1 MAEVQRQNRPKA
13 AGQNRPAGQQGTRA
27 ARAAAPGQ
35 QPARPAA
42 GTPRPQ
48 HRRNYYN
55 RPRKAAQPTEP
66 AVPVKV
72 MPLGGLGEVGKNIT
86 VYECQNDLLVV
97 DCGLVFPDSDMYG
110 VDLVIPDFTY
120 LVQNK
125 DRIKGVII
133 THGHEDHIGAL
144 PYLLKQINVPI
155 YATRLTIGLIK
166 NKLEEHNLLGRT
178 KLVEITPKRKFK
190 LG

>member
-27 ARAAAPGQ
+27 GRAAAPGQ

-86 VYECQNDLLVV
+86 VYECQNDLVVV

-125 DRIKGVII
+125 DRIKGVITLSTLEPSNSI
-133 THGHEDHIGAL
+133 FRETSPGAEVFTTTS
-144 PYLLKQINVPI
+144 IF
-155 YATRLTIGLIK
+155 AGS
-166 NKLEEHNLLGRT
+166 
-178 KLVEITPKRKFK
+178 
-190 LG
+190 